1 MILRHAI
8 VVSNMS
14 RADIENLSIEAL
26 APLLRSGKVSSVE
39 LTERMLA
46 RIRTHDRT
54 IRSFVWLASDAL
66 SAADRVDREI
76 KKGIYRGPLHGIPV
90 AIKDNYLTADMPT
103 RAGTSAPGIS
113 FPHVDATAVTRLRQ
127 GGAVLL
133 GKTNMYEF
141 AWGNVTPPTRNPWDA
156 ERVPG
161 RSSGGSGAAVAASF
175 CSAALGSDTGGSIR
189 IPASLCGTVGLKA
202 TYGLIS
208 KRGVITH
215 SWSLDHAGPLTRTVA
230 DAALLLNALA
240 GYDPADPSSKN
251 VVASDYTKCER
262 SLSDIRIGVCRNH
275 FMDRNDDEVQKAVE
289 LAIEELGTLSRGL
302 VEITLPNLQYGL
314 GAIFAIELA
323 SSSTYHS
330 PSLRAGRQEYFAP
343 DVRTL
348 VEIGNFITATDYLRA
363 EQFRRQLMNDLR
375 KSFDLVDVILTPTT
389 PITAWRLE
397 ETTVRV
403 AGVDES
409 VLAASWR
416 LTYPFNLTGVPAIS
430 LPCGF
435 DSRNLPIGLQIA
447 GPPFSE
453 QVILSLARAYEQRH
467 DWKDRLPPIYS

>member
-1 MILRHAI
+1 MA
-8 VVSNMS
+8 
-14 RADIENLSIEAL
+14 RADIENLSIEEL
-26 APLLRSGKVSSVE
+26 ANLLESQKVSSVE
-39 LTERMLA
+39 LTERMLTKIQ
-46 RIRTHDRT
+46 RHDGT
-54 IRSFVWLASDAL
+54 IRSFVRLADTARSTAEE
-66 SAADRVDREI
+66 VDKEI
-76 KKGIYRGPLHGIPV
+76 KSGMYKGHLHGIPI

-103 RAGTSAPGIS
+103 CAGTTAPDVS
-113 FPHVDATAVTRLRQ
+113 FPRIDAAAVTRLRQ
-127 GGAVLL
+127 SGAVLL
-133 GKTNMYEF
+133 GKTNMHEF
-141 AWGNVTPPTRNPWDA
+141 AWGNVTPPTRNPWDIA
-156 ERVPG
+156 RVPG
-161 RSSGGSGAAVAASF
+161 GSSGGSGAAVASSF

-215 SWSLDHAGPLTRTVA
+215 SWSLDHAGPLTKTVG

-240 GYDPADPSSKN
+240 GYDPADPSSKK
-251 VVASDYTKCER
+251 VSAADYTRCER
-262 SLSDIRIGVCRNH
+262 SLSDLRIGVCRNH
-275 FMDRNDDEVQKAVE
+275 FMDRNSAEVQRAIEV
-289 LAIEELGTLSRGL
+289 AIEELCSISRGL
-302 VEITLPNLQYGL
+302 VEIALPNLQYGL

-330 PSLRAGRQEYFAP
+330 RSLKMGRQKSFTS

-375 KSFDLVDVILTPTT
+375 RGFDQVDVIVAPTT
-389 PITAWRLE
+389 PITAWKSE
-397 ETTVRV
+397 ETTLEV
-403 AGVDES
+403 AGAEES

-416 LTYPFNLTGVPAIS
+416 LTYPFNLAGLPAIS

-435 DSRNLPIGLQIA
+435 DSRGLPIGLQIA

-453 QVILSLARAYEQRH
+453 QVILSLARSYEQRH
-467 DWKDRLPPIYS
+467 DWKDRLPVM

>member
-1 MILRHAI
+1 MA
-8 VVSNMS
+8 
-14 RADIENLSIEAL
+14 RADIENLSIEEL
-26 APLLRSGKVSSVE
+26 ANLLESGKVSSVE

-46 RIRTHDRT
+46 KIQRHDGT
-54 IRSFVWLASDAL
+54 IRSFVRLADAAR
-66 SAADRVDREI
+66 SAAEEVDKEI
-76 KKGIYRGPLHGIPV
+76 KSGMYKGRLHGIPI

-103 RAGTSAPGIS
+103 RAGTSAPDIS
-113 FPHVDATAVTRLRQ
+113 FRHIDAAAVTRLRQ
-127 GGAVLL
+127 SGAVLI
-133 GKTNMYEF
+133 GKTNMHEF
-141 AWGNVTPPTRNPWDA
+141 AWGNVTPPTRNPWDIA
-156 ERVPG
+156 RVPG
-161 RSSGGSGAAVAASF
+161 GSSGGSGAAVASSF

-215 SWSLDHAGPLTRTVA
+215 SWSLDHAGPLTKTVG

-240 GYDPADPSSKN
+240 GYDPGDPSSKN
-251 VVASDYTKCER
+251 VLAVDYTKCER
-262 SLSDIRIGVCRNH
+262 SLSDLRIGVCRNH
-275 FMDRNDDEVQKAVE
+275 FMDRNSDEVQRAVE
-289 LAIEELGTLSRGL
+289 LAIEELCGLSRGL
-302 VEITLPNLQYGL
+302 VEITIPNLRYGL

-330 PSLRAGRQEYFAP
+330 PSLKVGRQKFFAP

-348 VEIGNFITATDYLRA
+348 IEIGNFITATDYLKA

-375 KSFDLVDVILTPTT
+375 KSFDQVDVIVAPTT
-389 PITAWRLE
+389 PITAWKLE
-397 ETTVRV
+397 ETTLEV

-416 LTYPFNLTGVPAIS
+416 LTYPFNLAGLPAIS

-435 DSRNLPIGLQIA
+435 DSRGLPIGLQIA

-453 QVILSLARAYEQRH
+453 QIILCLARAYEQRH
-467 DWKDRLPPIYS
+467 DWKDRLPVM